1 MTTIKAFGLRLA
13 QERRHKAVVD
23 ERDILK
29 KDVAKAVGASESS
42 VGRWE
47 AGLIMPE
54 EPMILRLAKYYGVT
68 PAWLRYGTE
77 PRQAPASLVGTEVE
91 DPRPRLREAKNRRA

>member
-1 MTTIKAFGLRLA
+1 MSELTKFGRRLA
-13 QERRHKAVVD
+13 QERRHKAVRD
-23 ERDILK
+23 QCDILK

-54 EPMILRLAKYYGVT
+54 EPMILQLAKYYGVT

-77 PRQAPASLVGTEVE
+77 PREAPADDAAE
-91 DPRPRLREAKNRRA
+91 DPRPTARGVKHKRA